1 MNTSLHLPD
10 DLARRLEKHMLS
22 PNCDVK
28 SKNAFIIKAI
38 GQLLEEVENEENWC
52 PEIMAWQGGDLEIER
67 EEFTGFDTN
76 LEL

>member
-1 MNTSLHLPD
+1 MNTSVHIPD
-10 DLARRLEKHMLS
+10 DIARRLEKYISS

-52 PEIMAWQGGDLEIER
+52 PQIMAWQGGGLEVER
-67 EEFTGFDTN
+67 EEFMGFGND
-76 LEL
+76 LGL